1 MVDFHFS
8 SRALMRRFL
17 GLAVVLYWSAS
28 GAAQVIT
35 DTDGENGPKLA
46 KEKTVER
53 WKIGLVVTTK
63 SGPCEGFLGTVAQPD
78 EWPEQEVKVIDRNV
92 SPLASVSYRTV
103 DTVTQMV
110 VEMAQVPGGQEAA
123 VLFTYEITRQAQL
136 PPDDPSKLVKVPAKK
151 LPKAMRPYLGPSP
164 GIESN
169 SGKIKAL
176 AKKILAEASDTS
188 TDWAKVEALF
198 DWVRKNVE
206 ARDQQSQPGAVQ
218 ALRDK
223 ASNHE
228 GLCWLFIA
236 LCRASEIPAR
246 TVWVPKY
253 CYPEFYL
260 QDEDSSGY
268 WFPCRV
274 AGAREFGGINE
285 HRPIWQKGDNFRTPE
300 RPREPDRY
308 IPPFWTAK
316 VNEPSVKFVR
326 DIVSA
331 GQ

>member
-1 MVDFHFS
+1 MK
-8 SRALMRRFL
+8 RFL
-17 GLAVVLYWSAS
+17 FGVTILVVCSAS
-28 GAAQVIT
+28 GSAQVFS
-35 DTDGENGPKLA
+35 DSDGGNGPKLA
-46 KEKTVER
+46 NDKTVER
-53 WKIGLVVTTK
+53 WKIGLVVTAK

-78 EWPEQEVKVIDRNV
+78 EWPEQEVRIIEKNI
-92 SPLASVSYRTV
+92 SPFASVSNRTV
-103 DTVTQMV
+103 DTVTQMIA
-110 VEMAQVPGGQEAA
+110 EIARVPGGQDVE
-123 VLFTYEITRQAQL
+123 VLLTYEIRRQALL
-136 PPDDPSKLVKVPAKK
+136 PPDDPSNLVKVPAKK
-151 LPKAMRPYLGPSP
+151 LPKALRIYLGPSP

-206 ARDQQSQPGAVQ
+206 ARDKQSQPGAVQ

-260 QDEDSSGY
+260 QDEEGSGY

-300 RPREPDRY
+300 RPREADRY
-308 IPPFWTAK
+308 IPPYWTAK
-316 VNEPSVKFVR
+316 VNEPSVNFVR
-326 DIVSA
+326 EIVGV